1 MIVAICCPGQ
11 SLMRRWTESTGKHD
25 LLITVNAAANLMRS
39 DWVCAAD
46 KSWYRGLLSPTVP
59 PRRGYLV
66 APDARADALAFANG
80 LEVLTWENV
89 SLIHQHTTEGRPIN
103 WSVQAALCF
112 AEQLGAREIFLYGA
126 DGIKSTTTV
135 DASGYKGEDRTPDRW
150 QREEHDLA
158 YTIAMIQGR
167 STTVHRIDP

>member
-11 SLMRRWTESTGKHD
+11 SLMRRWTETTASHD

-46 KSWYRGLLSPTVP
+46 KSWYRGLLSPTVR
-59 PRRGYLV
+59 PRHGYLV
-66 APDARADALAFANG
+66 APDARTDALTFANG

-89 SLIHQHTTEGRPIN
+89 SLIHQHTAEGRPIN

-112 AEQLGAREIFLYGA
+112 AEQLGADEIILYGA
-126 DGIKSTTTV
+126 DGRNSTSTV
-135 DASGYKGEDRTPDRW
+135 DASGYGGEDRTPDRW
-150 QREEHDLA
+150 EREERDLA
-158 YTIAMIQGR
+158 YTIAMLNGR
-167 STTVHRIDP
+167 STKVTRIEP